1 MQQSPSPTHPAN
13 FTAPIVLTI
22 HHYGLS
28 WTHRHGV
35 RLITRQIAP
44 GMVQQ
49 MQQQCPACDGKGTTI
64 KPKDRCTDCSG
75 KKTKSEKK
83 VDITQSWIPDLAR
96 AV

>member
-1 MQQSPSPTHPAN
+1 MRTR
-13 FTAPIVLTI
+13 
-22 HHYGLS
+22 
-28 WTHRHGV
+28 RHGV

-64 KPKDRCTDCSG
+64 KAKDRCTDCSG

-83 VDITQSWIPDLAR
+83 VGVSNTATPSAHNRLALQTFLLR
-96 AV
+96 PTPPEVQNP